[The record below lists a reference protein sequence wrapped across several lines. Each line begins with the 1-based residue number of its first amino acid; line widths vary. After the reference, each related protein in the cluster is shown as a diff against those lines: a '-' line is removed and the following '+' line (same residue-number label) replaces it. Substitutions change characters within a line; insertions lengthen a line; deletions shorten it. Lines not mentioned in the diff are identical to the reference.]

1 MNFRDK
7 SLSTDKNKQG
17 GTDTAGDELQQ
28 EEVERKK
35 EEVARTKED

>member
-35 EEVARTKED
+35 RESGKLEKE